1 MTELRKKA
9 IDTCNRAL
17 EVLIAAYTVLKEQ
30 RAAAITAGKDDPEA
44 LLMIR
49 KVARSGATVD
59 VLFKWANSE
68 EFHES
73 LVQMGLDILLTE
85 MKELGFDM
93 EGTKK

>member
-9 IDTCNRAL
+9 IDTCNKAL
-17 EVLIAAYTVLKEQ
+17 EVLIAAYTVLKQQ
-30 RAAAITAGKDDPEA
+30 RVAAVTAGKDDPE
-44 LLMIR
+44 LRQMIR
-49 KVARSGATVD
+49 KIGRTGATVD
-59 VLFKWANSE
+59 VLSKWANSE

>member
-49 KVARSGATVD
+49 KIARSRATVD
-59 VLFKWANSE
+59 VLSKWANSE

>member
-9 IDTCNRAL
+9 IDTCNKAL
-17 EVLIAAYTVLKEQ
+17 EVLTVVFDFVQTQRLNTPFEKAAPLDEYL
-30 RAAAITAGKDDPEA
+30 
-44 LLMIR
+44 R
-49 KVARSGATVD
+49 KVGQTSKTVEI
-59 VLFKWANSE
+59 VLTWANNSKSNE
-68 EFHES
+68 G